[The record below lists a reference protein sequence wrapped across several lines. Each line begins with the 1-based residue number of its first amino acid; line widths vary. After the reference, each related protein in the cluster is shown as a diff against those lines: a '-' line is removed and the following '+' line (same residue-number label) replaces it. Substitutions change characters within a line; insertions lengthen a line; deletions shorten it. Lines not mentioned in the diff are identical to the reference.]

1 MKTVRHT
8 TTLFYYD
15 GPQVFEARDAI
26 GGHYVAVMVEP
37 EHGKDRYLVIGV
49 EPERLRQFRAGLL
62 DLRTLLAERGEAE
75 WHLTTVE
82 GGLNGP
88 LTILPQTGPLAASPF
103 LPDAGF
109 LMHDR
114 PAEEAALR
122 EARERNNLVLE
133 IAVDP
138 PEAAEE
144 HRIRVG
150 TLVGLLNHVQMMV
163 KHAYGAALRD
173 LALSTR
179 RAIDRSDAHLMDV
192 VIPAAEG
199 SFRIVLEA
207 AKTPDLLGQSELA
220 RALERVDALFEK
232 AANPEQAAEVVRA
245 NPGHL
250 AGAYLRL
257 LRFLIQHNT
266 GLRYSWAEPTFSK
279 PSNRSISEGEATP
292 LVSLLSGVSNL
303 GSESVKLLGTLEEV
317 DVTRL
322 TWRIATPDGKYS
334 GEVKQGGPSLVG
346 LTTGKTYKFD
356 CIEEIQEVEGTGREQ
371 RTLYLVEHR
380 PV

>member
-1 MKTVRHT
+1 MNTIRHT

-26 GGHYVAVMVEP
+26 GGHYVGVMVEP
-37 EHGKDRYLVIGV
+37 LDGKDRYLVAGV

-62 DLRTLLAERGEAE
+62 DLRNLLIERVIADWFLAFAPAGLSEPLAIEMAEGSLAEST
-75 WHLTTVE
+75 L
-82 GGLNGP
+82 
-88 LTILPQTGPLAASPF
+88 

-109 LMHDR
+109 VLHDR
-114 PAEEAALR
+114 PAEELALR
-122 EARERNNLVLE
+122 EARARNNLVLE
-133 IAVDP
+133 LAVEP
-138 PEAAEE
+138 PEAVEE

-150 TLVGLLNHVQMMV
+150 TLVGLLNHVQVMV

-179 RAIDRSDAHLMDV
+179 RAIDRSNAHLMDV
-192 VIPAAEG
+192 VIPATEG

-207 AKTPDLLGQSELA
+207 AKTPDLLGQNELA

-232 AANPEQAAEVVRA
+232 AANPEQAADVVRA
-245 NPGHL
+245 NRGHL

-303 GSESVKLLGTLEEV
+303 GSESVDLLGTLEEA
-317 DVTRL
+317 DVTKR

-334 GEVKQGGPSLVG
+334 GEVKQGGPSLEG
-346 LTTGKTYKFD
+346 LKLGSAYKFS
-356 CIEEIQEVEGTGREQ
+356 CIEEIEEQEGTGREQ
-371 RTLYLVEHR
+371 RTLYLIEHR
-380 PV
+380 PA

>member
-1 MKTVRHT
+1 MNTIRHT

-37 EHGKDRYLVIGV
+37 QEGQDRYLVAGV

-62 DLRTLLAERGEAE
+62 DLRSLLAERSVEDWFLTFAPSGLSEPLLLQMAQGSLAE
-75 WHLTTVE
+75 S
-82 GGLNGP
+82 
-88 LTILPQTGPLAASPF
+88 AF
-103 LPDAGF
+103 LPEAGF
-109 LMHDR
+109 VLHDH
-114 PAEEAALR
+114 PAEELALR
-122 EARERNNLVLE
+122 EARARNNLVLE
-133 IAVDP
+133 LAVEP
-138 PEAAEE
+138 PEAVEE

-179 RAIDRSDAHLMDV
+179 RAIDRSNAHLMDV
-192 VIPAAEG
+192 VILAAEG

-207 AKTPDLLGQSELA
+207 AKTPDLLGENELA

-245 NPGHL
+245 NRGHL

-279 PSNRSISEGEATP
+279 SSSRSISEGEAGP
-292 LVSLLSGVSNL
+292 LVSLLSGFSNL
-303 GSESVKLLGTLEEV
+303 ASETVNLLGTLEEA
-317 DVTRL
+317 DVTKR
-322 TWRIATPDGKYS
+322 TWRIATPDGKYA
-334 GEVKQGGPSLVG
+334 GEVKQGGPSLEG
-346 LTTGKTYKFD
+346 LKLGSAYKFS
-356 CIEEIQEVEGTGREQ
+356 CIEEIEEQEGTGREQ
-371 RTLYLVEHR
+371 RTLYLVEHQ
-380 PV
+380 PA

>member
-1 MKTVRHT
+1 MKTIRHT

-15 GPQVFEARDAI
+15 GPQVFEARDSI

-37 EHGKDRYLVIGV
+37 QDGQDRYLVAGV
-49 EPERLRQFRAGLL
+49 APERLRQFRSGTL
-62 DLRTLLAERGEAE
+62 DLRSLLAEAGGEE
-75 WHLTTVE
+75 WYLATTTA
-82 GGLNGP
+82 GLDQP
-88 LTILPQTGPLAASPF
+88 LSLAPQSTSVTGSGL

-109 LMHDR
+109 VLHDR
-114 PAEEAALR
+114 PTEELALR
-122 EARERNNLVLE
+122 EARERNNLVFEL
-133 IAVDP
+133 AVEP

-173 LALSTR
+173 LSLSTR
-179 RAIDRSDAHLMDV
+179 RAIDRSKAHLMNV
-192 VIPAAEG
+192 VIPAKEG

-207 AKTPDLLGQSELA
+207 VETPNLIGQNELA

-232 AANPEQAAEVVRA
+232 AANPEQAAAVVRA
-245 NPGHL
+245 NSGHL

-279 PSNRSISEGEATP
+279 PRSRSISEGEATP

-303 GSESVKLLGTLEEV
+303 GSEPADLIGTLEEA
-317 DVTRL
+317 DVTKR

-334 GEVKQGGPSLVG
+334 GEVNQGGPSLEG
-346 LTTGKTYKFD
+346 LKLGSAYKFS
-356 CIEEIQEVEGTGREQ
+356 CIEEIEEHEGTGREQ
-371 RTLYLVEHR
+371 RTLYLIEHR
-380 PV
+380 PA